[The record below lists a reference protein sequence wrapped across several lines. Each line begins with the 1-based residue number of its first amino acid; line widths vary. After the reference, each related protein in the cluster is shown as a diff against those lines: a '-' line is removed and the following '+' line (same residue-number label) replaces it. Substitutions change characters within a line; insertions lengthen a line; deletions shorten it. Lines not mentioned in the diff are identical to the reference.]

1 MITILCGKSAS
12 GKDTLLRE
20 LVKDG
25 LFEPLVSTTT
35 RPMREGEVQDK
46 DYHFIS
52 ADEFKERLNKGDF
65 LEFRQYQTR
74 VNGVADTWFYGMT
87 KEEVK
92 SKDNPIVILDLQ
104 GAEAFQD
111 YFGRE
116 NCTTIYVHVCDE
128 VREERAKSRGSFDES
143 EWKRRLTDDNRVF
156 NERDINRICD
166 DRIINEG
173 VTVEELKQLFD
184 CVYYHVQGLREWDKE
199 NELPEGRE

>member
-35 RPMREGEVQDK
+35 RSMREGEVQDK
-46 DYHFIS
+46 DYHFIT

-87 KEEVK
+87 KEEAA

-104 GAEAFQD
+104 GAESFQD

-116 NCTTIYVHVCDE
+116 NCLAIYVHTSDK

-156 NERDINRICD
+156 NERDVNRICD
-166 DRIINEG
+166 DRIVNEG
-173 VTVEELKQLFD
+173 LTVEELKQLFD
-184 CVYYHVQGLREWDKE
+184 CVYYHALGIRDMLKDEVSEQER
-199 NELPEGRE
+199 